1 MSWTSL
7 IALSGGAYFFKLV
20 GVAAGDRLSTRF
32 QSFTGFLPP
41 ALFASIIILMSV
53 ADSSN
58 LVIDAR
64 LVGVT
69 IGAIVAW
76 KKAPFIFV
84 IVVAMA
90 STAIWRAV
98 T

>member
-1 MSWTSL
+1 
-7 IALSGGAYFFKLV
+7 
-20 GVAAGDRLSTRF
+20 
-32 QSFTGFLPP
+32 
-41 ALFASIIILMSV
+41 MSV

-58 LVIDAR
+58 LAIDAR

-69 IGAIVAW
+69 IGAIAAW

>member
-7 IALSGGAYFFKLV
+7 FVLSGGAYFFKLV
-20 GVAAGDRLSTRF
+20 GVSAGDRLSARF

-41 ALFASIIILMSV
+41 ALFSSIIVLMSV
-53 ADSSN
+53 TEGST
-58 LVIDAR
+58 LVVDAR
-64 LVGVT
+64 LVGLGV
-69 IGAIVAW
+69 GAIAVW

-84 IVVAMA
+84 VIAAMA

>member
-7 IALSGGAYFFKLV
+7 IVLSGGAYFFKLV
-20 GVAAGDRLSTRF
+20 GVTAGDRLSTRF

-41 ALFASIIILMSV
+41 ALFSSIIVLMSV
-53 ADSSN
+53 VDGST

-64 LVGVT
+64 LIGVGV
-69 IGAIVAW
+69 GAIAAW

>member
-1 MSWTSL
+1 MSWSSL
-7 IALSGGAYFFKLV
+7 LVLSGGAYLFKLV
-20 GVAAGDRLSTRF
+20 GVIAGNRLSNRF
-32 QSFTGFLPP
+32 ESVIALLPA
-41 ALFASIIILMSV
+41 ALFSSIIVLMSV
-53 ADSSN
+53 ADGST

-64 LVGVT
+64 LVGIGV
-69 IGAIVAW
+69 GAIAVW

-84 IVVAMA
+84 VVAAMA